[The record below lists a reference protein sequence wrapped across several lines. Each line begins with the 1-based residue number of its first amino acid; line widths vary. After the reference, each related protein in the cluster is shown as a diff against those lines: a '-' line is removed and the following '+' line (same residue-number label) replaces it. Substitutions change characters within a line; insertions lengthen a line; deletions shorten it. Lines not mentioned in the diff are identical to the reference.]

1 MKIFLIPVLIILFAS
16 NVHSQPV
23 SDGILIPNTS
33 EYILKS
39 DINHV
44 SYRLS
49 ISLPAEYSDSVNRR
63 FSVIYFLDGNVW
75 LPLASS
81 VLQSINKME
90 SIEPIIM
97 VGIGYEVETFEY
109 DVVQRTY
116 DYTPTFDYSADSS
129 MTFRYQRPIRSG
141 GADTFLLVL
150 EQEIIPFIDSLFR
163 TTENR
168 TIAGHSLGG
177 LFATYVMLEKPRL
190 FSNYIIASPA
200 VWWDDNSLLLQW
212 KARKNMVM
220 PDGKI
225 MLGIGENETKR
236 MMNAAKQLN
245 TLMRKQLKN
254 RNILRYEIIPDSDHF
269 SMIPAVIIQS
279 LLFVFP
285 SEKQQ

>member
-1 MKIFLIPVLIILFAS
+1 MKIFLIPVLILLFAV

-23 SDGILIPNTS
+23 SEGVVIPNTS

-49 ISLPAEYSDSVNRR
+49 ISLPAQYSDSVNSR
-63 FSVIYFLDGNVW
+63 FPVLYFLDGNVW

-81 VLQSINKME
+81 VLQSINKLE
-90 SIEPIIM
+90 FIEPIIM

-116 DYTPTFDYSADSS
+116 DYTPTPDYSADSS
-129 MTFRYQRPIRSG
+129 MTFRYKTPIRSG

-163 TTENR
+163 TNNSR

-177 LFATYVMLEKPRL
+177 LFATYVLLEKPRL

-200 VWWDDNSLLLQW
+200 AWWDDDILLLQL

-220 PDGKI
+220 PDGKVL
-225 MLGIGENETKR
+225 LGIGEKETKR
-236 MMNAAKQLN
+236 MRYSAAK
-245 TLMRKQLKN
+245 LKN
-254 RNILRYEIIPDSDHF
+254 LLRNKMKKKDCFRFERVKGCDHF
-269 SMIPAVIIQS
+269 TVIPVLIQKS

-285 SEKQQ
+285 NAQE

>member
-1 MKIFLIPVLIILFAS
+1 MKIFLIPVLILLFAV

-23 SDGILIPNTS
+23 SEGVVIPNTS

-49 ISLPAEYSDSVNRR
+49 ISLPAQYSDSVNSR
-63 FSVIYFLDGNVW
+63 FPVLYFLDGNVW

-90 SIEPIIM
+90 PIEPIIM

-116 DYTPTFDYSADSS
+116 DYTPTPDYSADSS
-129 MTFRYQRPIRSG
+129 MTFRYKTPIRSG

-163 TTENR
+163 TSNSR

-177 LFATYVMLEKPRL
+177 LFATYVLLEKPRL

-200 VWWDDNSLLLQW
+200 DWWDDDILLLQLQ
-212 KARKNMVM
+212 ARKNMVM

-225 MLGIGENETKR
+225 LLGIGENETKR
-236 MMNAAKQLN
+236 MKIVASQLN
-245 TLMRKQLKN
+245 KYLRKQADD
-254 RNILRYEIIPDSDHF
+254 RRSYRFEIFPDCNHF
-269 SMIPAVIIQS
+269 SMIPSAITKS
-279 LLFVFP
+279 LLFIFP
-285 SEKQQ
+285 TVK